1 MNTSKSLDEILG
13 EYGAMRALAYRQHG
27 DTEAYS
33 KEAEKLKAGTAAAI
47 VEAVEGLI
55 PKVSDLDS
63 PLQQSWKLGGTDEES
78 FRRGYL
84 QAVTSIRQAIK
95 EWQDYGDSK

>member
-1 MNTSKSLDEILG
+1 MSSPMDAMNTSKSLNSIL
-13 EYGAMRALAYRQHG
+13 YTLQRLAEPNGLITSDIEWARQ
-27 DTEAYS
+27 
-33 KEAEKLKAGTAAAI
+33 AI